1 MIIGN
6 VILYNEKKYV
16 IIDLDN
22 REQPWHC
29 SFDRTYC
36 LIPLEDAIQM
46 TETGILNR
54 NLEIKLNVS
63 NVTTLPFKTLED
75 EAPFE
80 FKEIRS
86 YSIRRKQPKVVT
98 TYE

>member
-6 VILYNEKKYV
+6 VILYNDKKYV
-16 IIDLDN
+16 ITDLDN
-22 REQPWHC
+22 REQLWHC
-29 SFDRTYC
+29 SFNRTYS

-54 NLEIKLNVS
+54 DLEIKLDVS
-63 NVTTLPFKTLED
+63 NVTTLPFETLED

-80 FKEIRS
+80 FKEMRL
-86 YSIRRKQPKVVT
+86 YSIRRKT
-98 TYE
+98 TKSSNNI